1 MFGIL
6 SNTQDIYNKDNC
18 NYGRLLNNSEFIG
31 ITITFED
38 HIYYQIENS
47 YNKKDKKN
55 FIDLC
60 NYYKNMKFTKY
71 LDLINKYISN
81 YQD

>member
-6 SNTQDIYNKDNC
+6 SSNQDTYDKNNC
-18 NYGRLLNNSEFIG
+18 NYGRLLNNPEFIG
-31 ITITFED
+31 ISATFED
-38 HIYYQIENS
+38 HIYYLIEKS

-60 NYYKNMKFTKY
+60 NYYKNMKFIKY

-81 YQD
+81 YKD